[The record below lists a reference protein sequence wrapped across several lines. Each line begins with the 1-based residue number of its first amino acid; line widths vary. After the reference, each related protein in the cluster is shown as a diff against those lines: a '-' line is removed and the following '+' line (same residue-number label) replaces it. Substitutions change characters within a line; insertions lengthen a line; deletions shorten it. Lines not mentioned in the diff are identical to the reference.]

1 MNKVVIVDHDPMV
14 SFINREYIERD
25 PRFKVAGEFQNGRD
39 ALAYLKS
46 NPADLMVL
54 DLCLPEYSGIALIR
68 DILSSDIEIQL
79 IVVTAS
85 KDKELLAEALRL
97 GVIDY
102 LVKPFSYK
110 RLQKALDKYLDF
122 KHMLDGM
129 LSVEQDAINYLMDYE
144 NTQEAGTARMKE
156 NAAYERILACFEE
169 SRGHGFTAGEL
180 AQKLQLTTV
189 TVRRYLKHLNG
200 MGRIVG
206 EVDYHTGGHPK
217 IVYRMP

>member
-1 MNKVVIVDHDPMV
+1 MNKVIIVDHDPMV
-14 SFINREYIERD
+14 SFINHEYIERD
-25 PRFKVAGEFQNGRD
+25 PRFKVAGEFQNGLD
-39 ALAYLKS
+39 ALAFLKS

-68 DILSSDIEIQL
+68 DILSNDIEIQL

-85 KDKELLAEALRL
+85 KDKELLAAALRL

-110 RLQKALDKYLDF
+110 RLQKALGKYLDF

-129 LSVEQDAINYLMDYE
+129 LSVEQDTINYLMDYE

-156 NAAYERILACFEE
+156 NAAYDRILACFEQKPGAWVYGGGIGPKTSAYYGDCPQVFE
-169 SRGHGFTAGEL
+169 AFKRHGQDHGRG
-180 AQKLQLTTV
+180 
-189 TVRRYLKHLNG
+189 
-200 MGRIVG
+200 
-206 EVDYHTGGHPK
+206 
-217 IVYRMP
+217 